1 LAALEQEV
9 KWLREV
15 ARVEQGGWGGGVGE
29 GERREREIDSAEAI
43 MAKRLVSGGKFVGE
57 FAQRKAVLAKI
68 LVSLEEEEEDV
79 NERTMQEQ
87 ADVDKFSKVLY
98 MLQAR
103 DWYGK

>member
-15 ARVEQGGWGGGVGE
+15 ARVEQGRWGAVGE
-29 GERREREIDSAEAI
+29 GERREREMDIAEAI
-43 MAKRLVSGGKFVGE
+43 MAKRLISGGEFVGE
-57 FAQRKAVLAKI
+57 FAQREAVLAKI

-79 NERTMQEQ
+79 NERTMKEQ

-98 MLQAR
+98 MLQVR
-103 DWYGK
+103 DWYRK